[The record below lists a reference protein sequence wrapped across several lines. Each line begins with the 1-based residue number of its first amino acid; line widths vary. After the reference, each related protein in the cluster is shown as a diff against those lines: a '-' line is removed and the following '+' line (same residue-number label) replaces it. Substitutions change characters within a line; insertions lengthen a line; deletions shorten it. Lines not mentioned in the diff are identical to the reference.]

1 MVGGRQERAVKPMMA
16 CSEWADSV
24 KPPFDLIFPILSFLG
39 QALSFSACLVMVTK
53 EGRNLFL

>member
-1 MVGGRQERAVKPMMA
+1 MVGGKQKRPVKLVMA

-39 QALSFSACLVMVTK
+39 QALSFSACLAMVTK